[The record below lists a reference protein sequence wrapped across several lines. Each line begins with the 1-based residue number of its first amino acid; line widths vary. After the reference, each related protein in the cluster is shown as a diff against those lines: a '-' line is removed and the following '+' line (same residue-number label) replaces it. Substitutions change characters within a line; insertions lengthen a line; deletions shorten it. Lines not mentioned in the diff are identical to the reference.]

1 MRRQWFLI
9 MVAAVILIG
18 SGSVAPAFSAA
29 AKETNPEERVANQQ
43 KRIDQALQA
52 KEITPEDVKTL
63 QAGLDKIKEEM
74 TRMKADGQLSKE
86 EKDKLNNMLDQ
97 NGQLINKTR
106 QAKKA
111 PAADPAK
118 AAAAAPPAKSTGPAA
133 EKMAKPA
140 PAAPVGTAPA
150 AAPVK
155 PGGAPAPTPP
165 KAVATPAPAPPKVV
179 TPAPQDPSIQQAIAD
194 QQKGIDQGIR
204 SKQLTL
210 EESKTLEQN
219 LSSIRQL
226 DAELRSDGTFTQA
239 DKDQVLK
246 LLDQNSKMTK
256 DKKNNP
262 VKNMRESIS
271 LKDRQYSIPERLVR
285 QQRRIDEGVKSKEL
299 TAEEAKVLQDNLAY
313 IKTEHARL
321 TASGKLTDQEKNRLH
336 TLFDQ
341 NSDMIHNKKH
351 NPVKKVQ

>member
-9 MVAAVILIG
+9 MIAAVILIG

-29 AKETNPEERVANQQ
+29 AKETTPEERIANQQ
-43 KRIDQALQA
+43 KRIDQALHA

-106 QAKKA
+106 QAKKT
-111 PAADPAK
+111 PAAAPAK
-118 AAAAAPPAKSTGPAA
+118 AEATAPPAKSTGPAP
-133 EKMAKPA
+133 EKVAKPA
-140 PAAPVGTAPA
+140 PA
-150 AAPVK
+150 
-155 PGGAPAPTPP
+155 APTPP

-179 TPAPQDPSIQQAIAD
+179 TPTPQDPSIQQAIAD

-271 LKDRQYSIPERLVR
+271 LKDRQHSIPERLAL
-285 QQRRIDEGVKSKEL
+285 QQGRINEGIKSKEL

-313 IKTEHARL
+313 IKSEHARL
-321 TASGKLTDQEKNRLH
+321 TASGKLTDQDKNRLH

-341 NSDMIHNKKH
+341 NSDMIHNKKN